1 MLRLPVC
8 PHGWRGNVQGF
19 KIGLPA
25 PQEMT
30 LDEYEKI
37 LEERRANLNKV
48 TPKKPYKVDEKEFKG
63 LKIHTKKDVEED
75 VVLELTN
82 KKAIGARKAGIVDK
96 TLKEV
101 CTLEPHLSCLFAY
114 LLLPL
119 LMPGLRL
126 QLRVFEQQPAVG
138 VVEGSALFNSA
149 E

>member
-1 MLRLPVC
+1 M
-8 PHGWRGNVQGF
+8 
-19 KIGLPA
+19 
-25 PQEMT
+25 
-30 LDEYEKI
+30 DEYEKI

-101 CTLEPHLSCLFAY
+101 CTAENNFFFPLFFPLFRNSFYGCLNVAGTADGAVRATAINSRCCKSAHFST
-114 LLLPL
+114 LLN
-119 LMPGLRL
+119 GY
-126 QLRVFEQQPAVG
+126 
-138 VVEGSALFNSA
+138 
-149 E
+149 